1 VGSRGLIF
9 LSTTLQLKLGGRA
22 ELLSLEGM
30 VQALFSVRVTA
41 GRGRGGGMLA
51 MLVVFVHLFM
61 SLLQFL
67 PHLLVPW
74 AYHAWSQGIHGTHA
88 RWRWWVWMMMGT

>member
-9 LSTTLQLKLGGRA
+9 LSTTLQLKIDGRTK
-22 ELLSLEGM
+22 LLSLEGM

-41 GRGRGGGMLA
+41 GRGRGGMLA

-67 PHLLVPW
+67 PHLLVNWP
-74 AYHAWSQGIHGTHA
+74 YHAWSQGIHWTRSRG
-88 RWRWWVWMMMGT
+88 RRWVWMMMGT

>member
-9 LSTTLQLKLGGRA
+9 LSTTLQLKLDGRA

-41 GRGRGGGMLA
+41 GRGRGGML
-51 MLVVFVHLFM
+51 
-61 SLLQFL
+61 
-67 PHLLVPW
+67 
-74 AYHAWSQGIHGTHA
+74 QGERGKE
-88 RWRWWVWMMMGT
+88 

>member
-9 LSTTLQLKLGGRA
+9 LSTTLQLKLDGRT
-22 ELLSLEGM
+22 ELLSLEGR
-30 VQALFSVRVTA
+30 VQALYSVRVTA
-41 GRGRGGGMLA
+41 GRGNT
-51 MLVVFVHLFM
+51 MLVMFVHLFM